1 MATDHDMRMEAL
13 RLFEANERFI
23 SVLKAVDH
31 TLIVHGKVDA
41 NTDLHKRVQNALAL
55 SE

>member
-13 RLFEANERFI
+13 RLFEENEKLRTI
-23 SVLKAVDH
+23 LAGVDH
-31 TLIVHGKVDA
+31 TLTVHGKIDA
-41 NTDLHKRVQNALAL
+41 DTDLHKRVQTALAK